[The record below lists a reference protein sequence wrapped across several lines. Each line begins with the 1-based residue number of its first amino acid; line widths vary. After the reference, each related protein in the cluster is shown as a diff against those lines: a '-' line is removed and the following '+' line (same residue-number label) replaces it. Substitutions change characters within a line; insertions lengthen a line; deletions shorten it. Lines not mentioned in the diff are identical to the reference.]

1 MPAMTEIPAYS
12 IYSRRGVA
20 ITEKR
25 GGDMAQKKKVKLEDI
40 AKKLDVSIV
49 TVSNALKGK
58 KGVSEETRDK
68 IIQTAREMG
77 YHSAPREKKIRD
89 SHIIGAVVAERYVR
103 EFPSFYMEVYKNIS
117 QEAMKR
123 GSLTMLEVVSREK
136 ENLEEKFSAFQN
148 CEVEGVILI
157 GEMKKEYIHAVRREY
172 KNVPIVCVDYYDVY
186 EDMDYIVTDGFGGME
201 QMTRLMLKEGI
212 RNLAFVGTV
221 NATKNI
227 MDRYLGYC
235 KALDRAGIEDAKYN
249 IIPDRDSAGEVFDL
263 NLQLPEQLPQGF
275 VCNCDRTAFV
285 VIRKLKERGMR
296 VPEDISVVGFDN
308 YPTDT
313 FGGQQLS
320 TYRNDEQVLA
330 RLSIHTMICRIEG
343 KKKPEGIRIVE
354 GSVVRGGSVKF
365 RRQQDV

>member
-1 MPAMTEIPAYS
+1 M
-12 IYSRRGVA
+12 G
-20 ITEKR
+20 
-25 GGDMAQKKKVKLEDI
+25 QKKKVKLEDI
-40 AKKLDVSIV
+40 AEKLGVSIV

-58 KGVSEETRDK
+58 KGVSDEMREK
-68 IIQTAREMG
+68 ITQTAREMG
-77 YHSAPREKKIRD
+77 YHSVQREKKTRD
-89 SHIIGAVVAERYVR
+89 SHMIGAIVAERYVR

-123 GSLTMLEVVSREK
+123 GSLTMLEVASQEK
-136 ENLEEKFSAFQN
+136 ENLEEKFSAFQD

-157 GEMKKEYIHAVRREY
+157 GEMKKGYIDVVRREY

-186 EDMDYIVTDGFGGME
+186 EDMDYIVTNGFGGME
-201 QMTRLMLKEGI
+201 QMTRLMIKEGI
-212 RNLAFVGTV
+212 RDLAFVGTV

-227 MDRYLGYC
+227 TDRYLGYC

-263 NLQLPEQLPQGF
+263 NPQLPEKLPQGF

-308 YPTDT
+308 YPPDAS
-313 FGGQQLS
+313 GGRQLS
-320 TYRNDEQVLA
+320 TYQNDEQVLA
-330 RLSIHTMICRIEG
+330 RLSIHTMIRRIEG

-354 GSVVRGGSVKF
+354 GSMIRGESVKF
-365 RRQQDV
+365 RRRQQDV

>member
-1 MPAMTEIPAYS
+1 M
-12 IYSRRGVA
+12 G
-20 ITEKR
+20 
-25 GGDMAQKKKVKLEDI
+25 QKKKVKLEDI
-40 AKKLDVSIV
+40 AEKLGVSIV

-58 KGVSEETRDK
+58 KGVSDEMREK
-68 IIQTAREMG
+68 ITQTAREMG
-77 YHSAPREKKIRD
+77 YHSVQREKKTRD
-89 SHIIGAVVAERYVR
+89 SHMIGAIVAERYVR

-123 GSLTMLEVVSREK
+123 GSLTMLEVASQEK
-136 ENLEEKFSAFQN
+136 ENLEEKFSAFQD

-157 GEMKKEYIHAVRREY
+157 GEMKKGYIDVVRREY

-186 EDMDYIVTDGFGGME
+186 EDMDYIVTNGFGGME
-201 QMTRLMLKEGI
+201 QMTRLMIKEGI
-212 RNLAFVGTV
+212 RDLAFVGTV

-227 MDRYLGYC
+227 TDRYLGYC

-263 NLQLPEQLPQGF
+263 NPQLPEKLPQGF

-308 YPTDT
+308 YPPDAS
-313 FGGQQLS
+313 GGRQLS
-320 TYRNDEQVLA
+320 TYQNDEQVLA
-330 RLSIHTMICRIEG
+330 RLSIHTMIRRIEG

-354 GSVVRGGSVKF
+354 GSMICGESVKF
-365 RRQQDV
+365 RRRQQDV

>member
-1 MPAMTEIPAYS
+1 M
-12 IYSRRGVA
+12 G
-20 ITEKR
+20 
-25 GGDMAQKKKVKLEDI
+25 QKKKVKLEDI
-40 AKKLDVSIV
+40 AEKLGVSIV

-58 KGVSEETRDK
+58 KGVSDEMREK
-68 IIQTAREMG
+68 ITQTAREMG
-77 YHSAPREKKIRD
+77 YHSVQREKKTRD
-89 SHIIGAVVAERYVR
+89 SHMIGAIVAERYVR

-123 GSLTMLEVVSREK
+123 GSLTMLEVASQEK
-136 ENLEEKFSAFQN
+136 ENLEEKFSAFQD

-157 GEMKKEYIHAVRREY
+157 GEMKKGYIDVVRREY

-186 EDMDYIVTDGFGGME
+186 EDMDYIVTNGFGGME
-201 QMTRLMLKEGI
+201 QMTRLMIKEGI
-212 RNLAFVGTV
+212 RDLAFVGTI

-227 MDRYLGYC
+227 TDRYLGYC

-249 IIPDRDSAGEVFDL
+249 IISDRDSTGEVFDL
-263 NLQLPEQLPQGF
+263 NPQLPEKLPQGF

-308 YPTDT
+308 YPPDAS
-313 FGGQQLS
+313 GGRQLS
-320 TYRNDEQVLA
+320 TYQNDEQVLA
-330 RLSIHTMICRIEG
+330 RLSIHTMIRRIEG

-354 GSVVRGGSVKF
+354 GSMIRGESVKF
-365 RRQQDV
+365 RRRQQDV

>member
-1 MPAMTEIPAYS
+1 M
-12 IYSRRGVA
+12 G
-20 ITEKR
+20 
-25 GGDMAQKKKVKLEDI
+25 QKKKVKLEDI
-40 AKKLDVSIV
+40 AEKLGVSIV

-58 KGVSEETRDK
+58 KGVSDEMREK
-68 IIQTAREMG
+68 ITQTAREMG
-77 YHSAPREKKIRD
+77 YHSVQREKKTRD
-89 SHIIGAVVAERYVR
+89 SHMIGAIVAERYVR

-123 GSLTMLEVVSREK
+123 GSLTMLEVASQEK
-136 ENLEEKFSAFQN
+136 ENLEEKFSAFQD

-157 GEMKKEYIHAVRREY
+157 GEMKKGYIDVVRREY

-186 EDMDYIVTDGFGGME
+186 EDMDYIVTNGFGGME
-201 QMTRLMLKEGI
+201 QMTRLMIIEGI
-212 RNLAFVGTV
+212 RDLAFVGTV

-227 MDRYLGYC
+227 TDRYLGYC

-263 NLQLPEQLPQGF
+263 NPQLPEKLPQGF

-308 YPTDT
+308 YPPDAS
-313 FGGQQLS
+313 GGRQLS
-320 TYRNDEQVLA
+320 TYQNDEQVLA
-330 RLSIHTMICRIEG
+330 RLSIHTMIRRIEG

-354 GSVVRGGSVKF
+354 GSMIRGESVKF
-365 RRQQDV
+365 RRRQQDV